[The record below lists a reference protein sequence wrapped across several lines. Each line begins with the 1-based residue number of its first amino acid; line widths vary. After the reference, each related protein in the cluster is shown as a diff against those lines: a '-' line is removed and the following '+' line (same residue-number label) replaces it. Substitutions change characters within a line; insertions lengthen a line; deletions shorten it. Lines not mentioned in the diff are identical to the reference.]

1 MGSMSAASVRC
12 YAAALQT
19 RTLIVDLDERH
30 LPLRHSHHRYRIDGP
45 NGVQTLTIPLVGSTN
60 NMMTPLKDV
69 LISEHGD
76 WRRLHWGA
84 LFSAYGRSPYFDY
97 AADDLSRVIHGS
109 QRYLHEFNRELHEV
123 IVDFMDLDMETL
135 YIEGSR
141 VPQDAIDLRGRIGTK
156 KADTLPIV
164 NVPYYQMWTG
174 SDAFRSD
181 LSILD
186 LMMNMGREGIF
197 TLLKMAQRKISG
209 GKHEVERPRQGQRPC
224 CGLRPHRPHLLS
236 GEP

>member
-1 MGSMSAASVRC
+1 MGSMCAATVRC
-12 YAAALQT
+12 YAAAVQAGVL
-19 RTLIVDLDERH
+19 LVDLDERR

-45 NGVQTLTIPLVGSTN
+45 NGVQTLTVPLVGSTN

-97 AADDLSRVIHGS
+97 VADDLSRVIHGD
-109 QRYLHEFNRELHEV
+109 QRYLHEFNRQLHEM
-123 IVDFMDLDMETL
+123 IVDFMDLPLTTH
-135 YIEGSR
+135 YIQEDDS
-141 VPQDAIDLRGRIGTK
+141 VPEDATDLRGRIGMK
-156 KADTLPIV
+156 KNDTQPIA

-174 SDAFRSD
+174 NGGFKAD

-197 TLLKMAQRKISG
+197 TLMEMAQG
-209 GKHEVERPRQGQRPC
+209 
-224 CGLRPHRPHLLS
+224 
-236 GEP
+236 

>member
-1 MGSMSAASVRC
+1 MGSMCAATVRC
-12 YAAALQT
+12 YAAAVQAGVL
-19 RTLIVDLDERH
+19 LVDLDERR

-45 NGVQTLTIPLVGSTN
+45 NGVQTLTVPLVGSTN

-97 AADDLSRVIHGS
+97 VADDLSRVIHGD
-109 QRYLHEFNRELHEV
+109 QRYLHEFNRQLHEV
-123 IVDFMDLDMETL
+123 IVDFMDLPLTTH
-135 YIEGSR
+135 YIQEDDS
-141 VPQDAIDLRGRIGTK
+141 VPEDATDLRGRIGMK
-156 KADTLPIV
+156 KNDTQPIA
-164 NVPYYQMWTG
+164 NVPYYQMWKG
-174 SDAFRSD
+174 NGGFQAD

-197 TLLKMAQRKISG
+197 TLMEMS
-209 GKHEVERPRQGQRPC
+209 QG
-224 CGLRPHRPHLLS
+224 
-236 GEP
+236 

>member
-1 MGSMSAASVRC
+1 MGSMCAASVRC
-12 YAAALQT
+12 YAAAIAAG
-19 RTLIVDLDERH
+19 TLLVDLDETR

-45 NGVQTLTIPLVGSTN
+45 NGIQTLTVPLVGSTN
-60 NMMTPLKDV
+60 NMMTPLRDV

-97 AADDLSRVIHGS
+97 VADDLSRVIHGN
-109 QRYLHEFNRELHEV
+109 QRYLHDFNAQLHQLV
-123 IVDFMDLDMETL
+123 VDFMDLPIATRYAFNSE
-135 YIEGSR
+135 EGN
-141 VPQDAIDLRGRIGTK
+141 ALDLRGRIAVK
-156 KADTLPIV
+156 KADTLPIA

-174 SDAFRSD
+174 KEEFRAD

-197 TLLKMAQRKISG
+197 TLRAM
-209 GKHEVERPRQGQRPC
+209 
-224 CGLRPHRPHLLS
+224 
-236 GEP
+236 

>member
-1 MGSMSAASVRC
+1 MGSMCAATIRC
-12 YAAALQT
+12 YAAAVQAGVL
-19 RTLIVDLDERH
+19 LVDLDERR

-45 NGVQTLTIPLVGSTN
+45 NGVQTLTVPLVGSTN

-97 AADDLSRVIHGS
+97 VADDLSRVIHGD
-109 QRYLHEFNRELHEV
+109 QRYLHEFNRQLHEV
-123 IVDFMDLDMETL
+123 IVDFMDLPLTTH
-135 YIEGSR
+135 YIQEDDS
-141 VPQDAIDLRGRIGTK
+141 VPEDATDLRGRIGMK
-156 KADTLPIV
+156 KNDTQPIA

-174 SDAFRSD
+174 NGGFKAD

-197 TLLKMAQRKISG
+197 TLMEMS
-209 GKHEVERPRQGQRPC
+209 QG
-224 CGLRPHRPHLLS
+224 
-236 GEP
+236 